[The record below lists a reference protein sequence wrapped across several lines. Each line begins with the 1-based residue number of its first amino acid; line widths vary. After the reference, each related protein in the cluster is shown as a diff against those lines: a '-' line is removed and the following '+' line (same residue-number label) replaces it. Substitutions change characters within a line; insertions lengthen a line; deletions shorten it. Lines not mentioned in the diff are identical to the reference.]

1 MQALGLRPNQGGGLE
16 ERTNLGSG
24 MSACLSRQ
32 ASLHI
37 DPKFGAPQMLTP
49 QGAADRARNL
59 RACTAPRK
67 REIEGKTSSR
77 HEEPALHRETAMFK
91 REPMQ

>member
-1 MQALGLRPNQGGGLE
+1 
-16 ERTNLGSG
+16 
-24 MSACLSRQ
+24 
-32 ASLHI
+32 
-37 DPKFGAPQMLTP
+37 MLTP